1 MLAKIVLRVRP
12 TRFTGRQKTKFRE
25 SCTMWLKQAASGKM
39 LTSGFVEGKVMA
51 FSPNTPLGRLL
62 ANPMRASR
70 LEWTGV
76 RPGRRAATEARPSAR
91 RRRSWNRR
99 RPL

>member
-12 TRFTGRQKTKFRE
+12 TRFTGRQKTKFWE
-25 SCTMWLKQAASGKM
+25 SCTMWRTSGKM
-39 LTSGFVEGKVMA
+39 LTSGFVEGKV
-51 FSPNTPLGRLL
+51 SPDSPLGRLL

-76 RPGRRAATEARPSAR
+76 RPGRRAAIEARPSAR
-91 RRRSWNRR
+91 HRRSW
-99 RPL
+99 PL